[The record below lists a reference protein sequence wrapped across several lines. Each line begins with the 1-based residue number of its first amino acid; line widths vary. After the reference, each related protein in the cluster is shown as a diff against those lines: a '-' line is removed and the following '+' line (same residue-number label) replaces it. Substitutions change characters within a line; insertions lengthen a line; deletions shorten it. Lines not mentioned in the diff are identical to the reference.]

1 MSWYFARGGVR
12 TGPVPK
18 EELDRQ
24 ARTGGL
30 IPSDLVWTEGMAEW
44 QPAGSVPG
52 LFPEGE
58 PAAPPVPSMPPPRPA
73 SPQPPPRPMG
83 DDAVMRAILPVGRS
97 GWAIAAGYLGLLSL
111 LGIFAPFALATG
123 LLAVFDIKR
132 NPHKH
137 GMGRA
142 VFGIVMGAL
151 GCAGMALMLIAVISQ
166 R

>member
-1 MSWYFARGGVR
+1 MSWYFAREGVR
-12 TGPVPK
+12 TGPVPR

-30 IPSDLVWTEGMAEW
+30 VPTDLVWTEGMAEW
-44 QPAGSVPG
+44 QEAGSVPG
-52 LFPEGE
+52 LLPEGS
-58 PAAPPVPSMPPPRPA
+58 PAPVPPPMPPPRPA
-73 SPQPPPRPMG
+73 APQPPPRALG
-83 DDAVMRAILPVGRS
+83 DDAVMRALLPVGRS

-111 LGIFAPFALATG
+111 LGVFAPFALVTG
-123 LLAVFDIKR
+123 LIAVFDIRR

-151 GCAGMALMLIAVISQ
+151 SCAGMALMLFLVLAE